1 MEHPHSRPPLL
12 IRDGTLTNPRD
23 IVRAL
28 ETVESFTYRYEVDG
42 AEIATGRATLVR
54 IMLDDFSATTL
65 VNGCLFLNVASF
77 NYLNF
82 ATDADGRSRL
92 TLFNE
97 GASLELTPTDDPEGR
112 PGQRNVIRLM
122 EESVFEDNMF
132 VSLDDEDD
140 DE

>member
-1 MEHPHSRPPLL
+1 MEASHPRPPLL
-12 IRDGTLTNPRD
+12 VRDGTLTHPRD

-28 ETVESFTYRYEVDG
+28 ETVESFAYRYIVDG
-42 AEIATGRATLVR
+42 EEIATGRATLVR
-54 IMLDDFSATTL
+54 IMLDEYSATTL

-82 ATDADGRSRL
+82 TTDADGQTRI
-92 TLFNE
+92 TLFND
-97 GASLELTPTDDPEGR
+97 GAVLEMTPIDEADLR
-112 PGQRNVIRLM
+112 PGPRNVIRLM
-122 EESVFEDNMF
+122 EESVFEGTSF

>member
-1 MEHPHSRPPLL
+1 MEASHPRPPLL
-12 IRDGTLTNPRD
+12 VRDGTLTHPRD

-28 ETVESFTYRYEVDG
+28 ETVESFAYRYIVDG
-42 AEIATGRATLVR
+42 EEIATGRATLVR
-54 IMLDDFSATTL
+54 IMLDEYSATTL

-82 ATDADGRSRL
+82 TTDADGQTHI
-92 TLFNE
+92 TLFSD
-97 GASLELTPTDDPEGR
+97 GAALEMTPIDEADLR
-112 PGQRNVIRLM
+112 PGPRNVIRLM
-122 EESVFEDNMF
+122 EESVFEGTSF